1 MDRGA
6 LRRTA
11 ALTLA
16 STLTTAGL
24 VALATPATAATPLCP
39 GHRVRTLTF
48 HTGSVQ
54 IFRSGDYLCALTY
67 PKKKR
72 GKKTMSVSIQAR
84 GSRPVVDKGR
94 FTYHAGPLSV
104 HVGHRCVWI
113 RGRVD
118 SSSVSSGW
126 ILC

>member
-1 MDRGA
+1 MTRGA
-6 LRRTA
+6 IRRTA
-11 ALTLA
+11 ALA
-16 STLTTAGL
+16 MAAATTTGL
-24 VALATPATAATPLCP
+24 LALATPATAAAPLCP
-39 GHRVRTLTF
+39 GHRIRTLPF

-54 IFRSGDYLCALTY
+54 IFRSGNYLCALTY